1 VRVDGAGPGHSFR
14 QRLKNQRF
22 LQKSR
27 KSVGFVGS
35 PKINRLNLKFLK

>member
-1 VRVDGAGPGHSFR
+1 VRVNGGGPGHSFG

-35 PKINRLNLKFLK
+35 LKINRLNLKILK